1 MYFQSYS
8 NSIELNV
15 NHTFDLIFPNISF
28 MAISY
33 KPSCFYKLAI
43 GDIVSITLVIVLSL
57 ANFEITSLN
66 LSQNI
71 SISFFSIDLCNS
83 QTIGWW
89 GGVDQYLQILNCNS
103 NKKFKV
109 DISASSQVCNFPDTK
124 LRHFV
129 TSLTFPILFN
139 NGTCNVHESFFLL
152 QK

>member
-28 MAISY
+28 IAISY

-71 SISFFSIDLCNS
+71 SISFFLLISVILKRLDD
-83 QTIGWW
+83 
-89 GGVDQYLQILNCNS
+89 GGVLINICKFLTAIQTKNS
-103 NKKFKV
+103 K
-109 DISASSQVCNFPDTK
+109 
-124 LRHFV
+124 
-129 TSLTFPILFN
+129 
-139 NGTCNVHESFFLL
+139 
-152 QK
+152 